1 MFSST
6 DPAGDAL
13 AAALFAPRGIAVI
26 GASRRAGSVGRAIID
41 NIVAAHPSMPVYAV
55 NPTALALDGA
65 HWCAGI
71 ADLPANGIDLAVIAI
86 PAPQVAESLAQ
97 LGERGV
103 RVAVV
108 ITAGLGIDTPPGRA
122 MLAAARAH
130 GMRIIG
136 PNCLGVLV
144 PRARINASFA
154 HIDALPGGMALVS
167 QSGALTTAMLD
178 WAAARNI
185 GMSAAISVGDMADT
199 GFADFMTLFA
209 ADTATRAI
217 LLYIEGVTDGRAFL
231 AAAAAAARAK
241 PVIAIKAGRSAA
253 AARAARSHTGALAGA
268 FDVYHAALAHAGVI
282 VVDSLEALFDA
293 AWVLTQPPP
302 LAGDALA
309 IITNGG
315 GAAVLAVDAM
325 AAQPGTLATLGAAT
339 LAALDPV
346 MPAAWSRANPVD
358 IIGDAHPN
366 RYGAAIAAMLR
377 DPAVDAL
384 LVINCPTALAD
395 SAAVAAQVVASVT
408 AATAAGFAKPV
419 IACWLGDINAGRA
432 RPILVQGGLTLF
444 TTPEA
449 AIAAFAALVRAR
461 RGAARALPIAAQ
473 PLAVAAPAKPDDLAA
488 ARRVIAQAR
497 SDGRTRLSEIEAKA
511 LLAAFRIPVVPTRLA
526 ATAADIASAAA
537 GLEPPL
543 VVKIVSPDIS
553 HKSDF
558 GGVALGLSDAKA
570 ATAAAMAMGERLSA
584 NFPSARLRGFAIQ
597 PMIRRA
603 GANEVFA
610 GLATDPVFGP
620 VILFGAGGKAIEVI
634 RDRSIALPP
643 LAHADALAMIGETR
657 IARLLAGY
665 RDVQAANRD
674 AVAGVLVALSR
685 LAMTLPE
692 ISEIDINP
700 LLADAAGVIALD
712 ARILLGNAPE
722 CADTAPPR

>member
-1 MFSST
+1 
-6 DPAGDAL
+6 
-13 AAALFAPRGIAVI
+13 
-26 GASRRAGSVGRAIID
+26 
-41 NIVAAHPSMPVYAV
+41 
-55 NPTALALDGA
+55 
-65 HWCAGI
+65 
-71 ADLPANGIDLAVIAI
+71 
-86 PAPQVAESLAQ
+86 
-97 LGERGV
+97 
-103 RVAVV
+103 
-108 ITAGLGIDTPPGRA
+108 
-122 MLAAARAH
+122 
-130 GMRIIG
+130 
-136 PNCLGVLV
+136 
-144 PRARINASFA
+144 
-154 HIDALPGGMALVS
+154 MALVS

-199 GFADFMTLFA
+199 GFADFMALFA
-209 ADTATRAI
+209 ADAETRAI
-217 LLYIEGVTDGRAFL
+217 LLYIEGITDGPAFL
-231 AAAAAAARAK
+231 AAAAAAVRSK

-358 IIGDAHPN
+358 IIGDAHPD
-366 RYGAAIAAMLR
+366 RYGAAIAALLR

-408 AATAAGFAKPV
+408 AAAAAGFAKPV

-432 RPILVQGGLTLF
+432 RQILVKGGLTLF

-461 RGAARALPIAAQ
+461 RGAARALPA
-473 PLAVAAPAKPDDLAA
+473 AAPAAHDDLAA
-488 ARRVIAQAR
+488 ARRVIAQVR

-511 LLAAFRIPVVPTRLA
+511 VLTAFGIPVVPTRLA
-526 ATAADIASAAA
+526 VTAADIASAAA

-558 GGVALGLSDAKA
+558 GGVALGMSDATA
-570 ATAAAMAMGERLSA
+570 ATAAATAMVERLSA
-584 NFPSARLRGFAIQ
+584 NFPSARLRGFAVQ
-597 PMIRRA
+597 PMISRA

-610 GLATDPVFGP
+610 GLAIDPVFGP

-643 LAHADALAMIGETR
+643 LAHGDALAMIDETR

-665 RDVQAANRD
+665 RDVPAANRD

-685 LAMTLPE
+685 LATTLPE

-712 ARILLGNAPE
+712 ARILLGNAPKRP
-722 CADTAPPR
+722 AAGRARSGLSASAPPAP